1 MFHVIVAATW
11 PGNAAVNRP
20 VIPLPSIYQC
30 LTEWKAAEGKQTAR
44 CLLLLRLL
52 VCWGYVS
59 VCMWVFTWYLFICV
73 DNNQTPPLLVAV
85 FQHDSPASEEGQQ
98 GEGAPSRCRVSVT
111 AVQLLHRSSSREDL
125 ARWVNHPPTSLVF
138 MYSIWAAGDGLGT
151 AESPLWPKGF
161 AWLASIHHAEG
172 FLSRIL
178 VQGQCSASDPA
189 WPLTIC
195 GCRMGSSQWGFNEM
209 PHFQNSYT
217 YCAHGYVVTHVLRQG
232 MHNMLLLFFS
242 ADIDNCWYLP
252 ASSSRQRK
260 DDQYFHIFVF

>member
-44 CLLLLRLL
+44 CLPLLRLL

-59 VCMWVFTWYLFICV
+59 VCLWVFTWYLFICV
-73 DNNQTPPLLVAV
+73 GNNQTPPLLVAV

-161 AWLASIHHAEG
+161 AWLASIHHAWKVFEPDPGPGSVFCIWPCLTSDHLWVQNGKFSVG
-172 FLSRIL
+172 FQWNATFSKLLHLLCPWICSHTCVASRDA
-178 VQGQCSASDPA
+178 Q
-189 WPLTIC
+189 
-195 GCRMGSSQWGFNEM
+195 
-209 PHFQNSYT
+209 
-217 YCAHGYVVTHVLRQG
+217 YVVV
-232 MHNMLLLFFS
+232 FFS
-242 ADIDNCWYLP
+242 WYWWLLIL
-252 ASSSRQRK
+252 AC
-260 DDQYFHIFVF
+260 F